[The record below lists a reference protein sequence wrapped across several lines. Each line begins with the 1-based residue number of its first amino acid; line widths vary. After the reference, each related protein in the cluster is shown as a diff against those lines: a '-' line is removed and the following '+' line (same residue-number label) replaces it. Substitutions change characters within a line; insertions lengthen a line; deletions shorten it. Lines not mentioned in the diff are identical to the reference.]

1 MTILPKTPG
10 QTLLSLLL
18 IGAVNA
24 GVAVSVL
31 PTPPDTT
38 AAAAPEAPWELPKL
52 PQASEA
58 AALQSRLRK
67 KAPWG
72 EEPASAT
79 SNAKNPADSG
89 SLGANPETPKPV
101 NWQFV
106 GVIQEGGQSQ
116 MLALDEQ
123 KKLSRHRV
131 GERLPDGSTL
141 LNIAASQVEVKVA
154 EQVTRLRL
162 YDRRQVT
169 APTPSAPP

>member
-10 QTLLSLLL
+10 QTLLSLFL

-38 AAAAPEAPWELPKL
+38 AATAPEAPWELPKL
-52 PQASEA
+52 PQVSEA
-58 AALQSRLRK
+58 AALQTRLRK

-72 EEPASAT
+72 EEPASS
-79 SNAKNPADSG
+79 SNTKNPADPDAH
-89 SLGANPETPKPV
+89 GANPETPKPV

-162 YDRRQVT
+162 YDRRQVA